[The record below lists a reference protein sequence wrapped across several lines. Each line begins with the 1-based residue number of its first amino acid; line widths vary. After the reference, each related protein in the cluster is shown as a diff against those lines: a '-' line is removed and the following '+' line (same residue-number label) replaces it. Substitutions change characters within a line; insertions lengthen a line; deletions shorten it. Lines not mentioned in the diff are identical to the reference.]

1 MYRDINFILKI
12 FSAKKRKEISLLQIL
27 LQVSSKSQFLG

>member
-1 MYRDINFILKI
+1 MYRDINFTLKI
-12 FSAKKRKEISLLQIL
+12 FSAKKRKEISLLQAL